1 LIVNLPKENN
11 ALSFLLLRTR
21 LYISLLLLFVSF
33 ISGAQTA
40 FTLKFRPTFQG
51 AQLSLDSSYPL
62 ANNHSIQFETLKL
75 YISNIKLFH
84 HQRLQLHDAEKAY
97 LLNYANPS
105 SFEIRLKL
113 NTKIEV
119 DEIEFQVGIDSMT
132 NQSGALGGSLD
143 PTLGMYWTWQNGYIN
158 LKLEGKS
165 TLSSSPKNNFEFHIG
180 GYMHPFETIQTIRLK
195 GDFSKHKTIQ
205 LDLDSLFNQLDLSKV
220 HHIMSPGNE
229 AVAFSNL
236 IKSMFKLMP

>member
-1 LIVNLPKENN
+1 VKIRFFILFFW
-11 ALSFLLLRTR
+11 LSITLVSDAQRMLTLH
-21 LYISLLLLFVSF
+21 FV
-33 ISGAQTA
+33 
-40 FTLKFRPTFQG
+40 PTFN
-51 AQLSLDSSYPL
+51 AAPLALDSTYSLDH
-62 ANNHSIQFETLKL
+62 NHSIRFEMLKF
-75 YISNIKLFH
+75 YISNLKMFHREKLVFE
-84 HQRLQLHDAEKAY
+84 AENAF
-97 LLNYANPS
+97 LLDYANPS
-105 SFEIRLKL
+105 SFDLTISLDSTVES
-113 NTKIEV
+113 
-119 DEIEFQVGIDSMT
+119 DEIEFQLGIDSLT
-132 NQSGALGGSLD
+132 NHSGALGGNLD

-205 LDLDSLFNQLDLSKV
+205 LDLDSLFNQLDLSTV

-229 AVAFSNL
+229 AVAFANL